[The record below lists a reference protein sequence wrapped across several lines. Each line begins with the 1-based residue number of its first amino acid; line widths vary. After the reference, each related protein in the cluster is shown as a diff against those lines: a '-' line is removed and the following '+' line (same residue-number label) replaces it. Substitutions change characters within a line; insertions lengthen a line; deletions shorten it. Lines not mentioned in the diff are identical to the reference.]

1 MVELFIKAIVD
12 NYSYSFA
19 QWQPQRIMLALKAID
34 ENIAEKLDYSNSESL
49 LGSIINITGED
60 LTEYLVKYNY
70 PVWTDHYKENEFASS
85 YSSRN
90 NLLVITY
97 YPPGIESFDK
107 NIDAIHDYADKI
119 NADFVLL
126 NDRKQGSLFLE
137 KFRVKRFV
145 AEYKRSIYVD
155 YNYIIKEDC
164 PDLFD
169 IVPEGKVG
177 VFDYSTLVDKDGPEY
192 FQYTRKRMRMLK
204 ADAFSRFPVLAQE
217 IMDPLE
223 FECTAMDSWFDTGLI
238 VCDNAH
244 AKIWNPITFPFS
256 QLEND
261 DSRWIEISI
270 YREGTEVFPLPSD
283 YNYPILFNQ
292 KGNYSSNR
300 NTKVFRYEGLPISDH
315 IRYDWLD
322 DNNIVGYKTKPPLAN
337 KDYIK
342 ILSLGHSK
350 EQFDSIQDRPYLFKT
365 NLNELDTK
373 LGNSYSES
381 RIYDIDFDKLFP
393 ESVVLAGLTTASWNK
408 KYIGLNPIDELHNWK
423 SLEYIDH
430 ESIICSSAEPCS
442 TFISVIMSVLN
453 LNYEQILSFIHMIGL
468 ENIERDGALSNQ
480 IIATRKIVKKLFDF
494 YKEQA
499 VHDKIEYFVNKHNV
513 VATTDRFE
521 KVKHGYLS
529 ELATLFWTA
538 NNEFLLVP
546 QEVRRLDWYW

>member
-1 MVELFIKAIVD
+1 LVDLLIKAIVD

>member
-1 MVELFIKAIVD
+1 LVDLLIKAIVD
-12 NYSYSFA
+12 NYSYNFA
-19 QWQPQRIMLALKAID
+19 QWQPQKIMLALKAID
-34 ENIAEKLDYSNSESL
+34 ENIADKLDYSNSESL
-49 LGSIINITGED
+49 LGSIVDISGED
-60 LTEYLVKYNY
+60 LTEYLVKCNY
-70 PVWTDHYKENEFASS
+70 PVWTDHYKENEFVKKKD
-85 YSSRN
+85 
-90 NLLVITY
+90 LLVITY
-97 YPPGIESFDK
+97 CPPGIKSFDK
-107 NIDAIHDYADKI
+107 GIDAINDYADKI

-145 AEYKRSIYVD
+145 EQYKRSIYVD

-169 IVPEGKVG
+169 IVPVNKVG
-177 VFDYSTLVDKDGPEY
+177 VFDYSTLIDKNGPEY
-192 FQYTRKRMRMLK
+192 FQYTQKRLRMLK
-204 ADAFSRFPVLAQE
+204 ADAFSRFPILSQS
-217 IMDPLE
+217 ITDPLE
-223 FECTAMDSWFDTGLI
+223 FESEQMDSWFDTGLI
-238 VCDNAH
+238 VCDNNH
-244 AKIWNPITFPFS
+244 ANIWNPITFPFS
-256 QLEND
+256 QLD
-261 DSRWIEISI
+261 YDTSTWMEISI
-270 YREGTEVFPLPSD
+270 YREGMDAFPLPSD

-300 NTKVFRYEGLPISDH
+300 NTKVFRYEGLPINDH

-342 ILSLGHSK
+342 ILSLGHNK
-350 EQFDSIQDRPYLFKT
+350 EQFDSIQNRPYLFKT

-393 ESVVLAGLTTASWNK
+393 ESAVLTGVTTASWNK

-430 ESIICSSAEPCS
+430 ESIMCANTEPCS
-442 TFISVIMSVLN
+442 IFISVIMNVLN
-453 LNYEQILSFIHMIGL
+453 LNYKQVLSFIHMIGL

-499 VHDKIEYFVNKHNV
+499 VHDKIEYFVNKHSI
-513 VATTDRFE
+513 VAATDRFE

-529 ELATLFWTA
+529 ELATLFWIA
-538 NNEFLLVP
+538 NQNLILLP